1 MQLQTVNTCKNDIA
15 YVNMF
20 VNKTKDFAYS
30 LLQLT
35 HRLQQVNYI
44 MLSNDQNYIII
55 AKITK
60 HLIINSLKLSYYNF
74 IIIQN

>member
-1 MQLQTVNTCKNDIA
+1 
-15 YVNMF
+15 MF

-35 HRLQQVNYI
+35 HRLQVNYI